1 MVMFVRRYWLLIGI
15 VMFAATGCLRSAA
28 DTDFQAPQS
37 LDLQS
42 PTPIPTDTPPP
53 TPEEPPEEEAEVFP
67 TAVAQQPDDNG
78 IAEEDPFD
86 IAEFDPPAD
95 EGIVEQEGP
104 TPTLSD
110 LALQATQIIVEATE
124 TAQAEIDLTQT
135 AEGPEIPL
143 DLETPTPDP
152 FVEQPTAT
160 PAPIISGQDCIHEV
174 RRGENLY
181 RLSLRYGV
189 LVNDIARASGVAN
202 VDRIR
207 EGQRLTI
214 PGCGT
219 TGQVPPPTS
228 TPRADGTNGGV
239 PSVGTRHTVQQGE
252 TLFQISLRYG
262 VPVNTIAAANGI
274 SNINLIYINQD
285 LVIP

>member
-1 MVMFVRRYWLLIGI
+1 MVMLVRRYWLLIGI

-37 LDLQS
+37 LELQS
-42 PTPIPTDTPPP
+42 PTPIPTDTPLP
-53 TPEEPPEEEAEVFP
+53 PEEPAEDEAEVFP
-67 TAVAQQPDDNG
+67 TSVALQPEDEEF
-78 IAEEDPFD
+78 AEDDPFD
-86 IAEFDPPAD
+86 IAEFEPPVE

-110 LALQATQIIVEATE
+110 LALQATQIIVEATQ
-124 TAQAEIDLTQT
+124 TAQWEIHMTET

-143 DLETPTPDP
+143 PVETETPDP
-152 FVEQPTAT
+152 FVELPTET
-160 PAPIISGQDCIHEV
+160 PAPIIGGQDCIHEV
-174 RRGENLY
+174 QRGENLY

-228 TPRADGTNGGV
+228 TPRAGGTNGGV
-239 PSVGTRHTVQQGE
+239 PSVGTRHIVQQNE

-262 VPVNTIAAANGI
+262 VPVNTIASANGI
-274 SNINLIYINQD
+274 SNINMIFINQE